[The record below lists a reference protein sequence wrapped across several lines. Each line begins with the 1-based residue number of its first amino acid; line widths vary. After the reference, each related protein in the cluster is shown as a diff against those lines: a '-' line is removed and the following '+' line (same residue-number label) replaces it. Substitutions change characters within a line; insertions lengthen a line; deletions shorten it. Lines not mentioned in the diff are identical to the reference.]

1 MAPQADAQGIIAAI
15 LEQSSRHLF
24 GPTSQP
30 ATPPKPQVVSI
41 AALTAQLGHLKSAEL
56 ALIKKAFQHAD
67 GAHLGQIGRAHV

>member
-1 MAPQADAQGIIAAI
+1 MAPKSDAQGIIAAI

-41 AALTAQLGHLKSAEL
+41 AGLTEKLTHLKAEDRSEEHTSEL
-56 ALIKKAFQHAD
+56 QSH
-67 GAHLGQIGRAHV
+67 